1 MFFIYLEQVSCGI
14 ISNLLR
20 LVFSHKQMP
29 VLKKQIL
36 KCFDKYFFPSFDQSA
51 SQKTKFK
58 ANSLF

>member
-20 LVFSHKQMP
+20 LVFSQKQMP

-36 KCFDKYFFPSFDQSA
+36 NCFDKYFFPSFDQSA
-51 SQKTKFK
+51 SQKTKF
-58 ANSLF
+58 